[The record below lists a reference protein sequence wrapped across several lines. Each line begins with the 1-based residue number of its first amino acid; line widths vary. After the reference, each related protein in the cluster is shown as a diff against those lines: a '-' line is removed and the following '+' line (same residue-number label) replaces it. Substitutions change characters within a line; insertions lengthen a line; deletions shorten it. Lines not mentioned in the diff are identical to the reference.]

1 MESGGVHYEE
11 VESIW
16 TPPGL
21 HIESGGVHM
30 ESTWSP
36 VESTWTPYKLRMDSS
51 TNDATSTGG
60 LRQNSEKKY
69 YQKVCIK
76 HHKIQGQVGYHQIQ
90 KFKEILTRLYA
101 SVVAKNNSMSK
112 KGNHQTPVGPPGL
125 LLDSI

>member
-51 TNDATSTGG
+51 TNDAT
-60 LRQNSEKKY
+60 
-69 YQKVCIK
+69 
-76 HHKIQGQVGYHQIQ
+76 HKIQGQVGYHQIQ